1 MIEHEQHA
9 ALESL
14 ARQAADFNV
23 QGEALAGSCASISAE
38 IAQLGGQVA
47 DCRVQSSHA
56 ESAMAEIT
64 ARMATIDE
72 TFAARSE
79 LIERLADA
87 AGGRQA
93 HPQRGVGAVLPGC

>member
-1 MIEHEQHA
+1 MA

-23 QGEALAGSCASISAE
+23 QGEALAGRCASISAE

-79 LIERLADA
+79 
-87 AGGRQA
+87 
-93 HPQRGVGAVLPGC
+93 